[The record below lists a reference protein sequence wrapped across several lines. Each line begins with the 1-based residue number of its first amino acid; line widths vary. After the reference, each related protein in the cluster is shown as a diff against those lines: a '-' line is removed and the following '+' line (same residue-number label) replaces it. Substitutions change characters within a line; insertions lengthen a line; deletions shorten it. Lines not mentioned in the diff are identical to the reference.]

1 MAMID
6 HLSTLQMHYSSC
18 FKGKNIHTLQFAN
31 CRIFW
36 QRPIHKYDS
45 QHTQCSKIRKKSHST
60 LRAMRGATFTL
71 VVDKSSLKCQKM
83 SILRVFEACGL
94 NSVTRLVKFNGTKI
108 GKKCQNCKF
117 KWDIFGH
124 FQSMYKS
131 VNCLLLSLSLP
142 NKRYTIRFQK

>member
-18 FKGKNIHTLQFAN
+18 FKGKNIHTHFNLQIAEFFGKDQYTN
-31 CRIFW
+31 MIRN
-36 QRPIHKYDS
+36 IHNVQKS
-45 QHTQCSKIRKKSHST
+45 EKSLIQHCYVY
-60 LRAMRGATFTL
+60 TFSGQKFIKMPKN
-71 VVDKSSLKCQKM
+71 VNFVCIWSLW
-83 SILRVFEACGL
+83 L